1 MNLVYIQG
9 KVVSKIDFKFII
21 NSKNISIAIF
31 KIEIKN
37 KSVVV
42 VKAYNEIADYC
53 YRKLS
58 EGRDVIIE
66 GKLNTKLEIIV
77 INIIEYKK

>member
-37 KSVVV
+37 KSVV

>member
-21 NSKNISIAIF
+21 NSKNISVAIF
-31 KIEIKN
+31 KVELRN
-37 KSVVV
+37 KSVIV
-42 VKAYNEIADYC
+42 VKAYNEVADYC

-58 EGRDVIIE
+58 EGREIIIE
-66 GKLNTKLEIIV
+66 GRLNTKLEV
-77 INIIEYKK
+77 ICNKNIIII

>member
-21 NSKNISIAIF
+21 NSKNISIAIS
-31 KIEIKN
+31 KVELSN
-37 KSVVV
+37 KSVVK
-42 VKAYNEIADYC
+42 VKAYNEMADYC

-58 EGRDVIIE
+58 EGREVIIE
-66 GKLNTKLEIIV
+66 GRLNTKLEVICNKIIT
-77 INIIEYKK
+77 II

>member
-31 KIEIKN
+31 KVELRN
-37 KSVVV
+37 KSVVK
-42 VKAYNEIADYC
+42 VKAYNEMADYC

-58 EGRDVIIE
+58 ECREVIIE
-66 GKLNTKLEIIV
+66 GRLNTKLEV
-77 INIIEYKK
+77 ICNKTINQ

>member
-9 KVVSKIDFKFII
+9 KVISEIDFKFII

-31 KIEIKN
+31 KVELRN

-42 VKAYNEIADYC
+42 VKAYNEVADYC
-53 YRKLS
+53 YRKLN
-58 EGRDVIIE
+58 EGREVIIE
-66 GKLNTKLEIIV
+66 GRLNTKLEIICNR
-77 INIIEYKK
+77 IKLLG

>member
-31 KIEIKN
+31 KVELRN
-37 KSVVV
+37 KSVVI
-42 VKAYNEIADYC
+42 VKAYNEMADYC
-53 YRKLS
+53 YRKLN
-58 EGRDVIIE
+58 EGRGVIIE
-66 GKLNTKLEIIV
+66 GKLNTKLDIIC
-77 INIIEYKK
+77 NKIII

>member
-9 KVVSKIDFKFII
+9 KVVSEIDFKFII

-31 KIEIKN
+31 KVELRN

-42 VKAYNEIADYC
+42 VKAYNEMADYC
-53 YRKLS
+53 YRKLN
-58 EGRDVIIE
+58 EGRGVIIE
-66 GKLNTKLEIIV
+66 GRLNTKLEVICNKII
-77 INIIEYKK
+77 I